1 MTKTVGRGGG
11 RTMGPVREMM
21 NNQRRRTVAILVFAV
36 IVVLGI
42 AGILFYVS
50 YEKSH
55 VSTDD
60 AFVAGKIHVIA
71 SKVPGT
77 VKVIH
82 VHDNQSVK
90 QGDLL
95 VEIDTQDYDVRVRE
109 AESALGAESS
119 KLAEISSRVE
129 VTQKQLREFE
139 HRLESARASLKLQ
152 EANLKQA
159 ELDLTRAQ
167 RLYKKEI
174 LPEEKLEKAKT
185 TFAVAGAQVDAA
197 REQLKQAE
205 ASLETQRAVI
215 RQTDSAYQA
224 QGSVVRQRQEVKK
237 AEDLK
242 KSYTR
247 IHAPSDG
254 YVTKKS
260 LEVGN
265 QIQAGQPL
273 MAVVP
278 LGDVWVVANYKE
290 TQLERVRAGQKVTI
304 RVDTYPGKSFDGVVD
319 SIMAGTGSV
328 FSLFPPENATGNFV
342 KVVQRIPVK
351 IVLKKGADPE
361 HVLRVGMS
369 VEPTILIDK

>member
-1 MTKTVGRGGG
+1 L
-11 RTMGPVREMM
+11 GPAKEMI
-21 NNQRRRTVAILVFAV
+21 NNHPRKFLAIIVFSV

-42 AGILFYVS
+42 VGILFYMS
-50 YEKSH
+50 YQKSH

-71 SKVPGT
+71 SKIPGT
-77 VKVIH
+77 VKAVH

-95 VEIDTQDYDVRVRE
+95 VEIDSQDYDVRVRE
-109 AESALGAESS
+109 AESAVNAESS

-139 HRLESARASLKLQ
+139 HRLESARANLKLQ
-152 EANLKQA
+152 EAKLKQA
-159 ELDLTRAQ
+159 DLDLTRAR

-174 LPEEKLEKAKT
+174 LPEEKLERAKT
-185 TFAVAGAQVDAA
+185 SYDVARAQVDAA
-197 REQLKQAE
+197 KEQLKQAE
-205 ASLETQRAVI
+205 AALETQKAVI
-215 RQTDSAYQA
+215 RQTDSAFQA
-224 QGSVVRQRQEVKK
+224 QGSLLKQRQEVRKG
-237 AEDLK
+237 EDLK
-242 KSYTR
+242 RSYTR
-247 IHAPSDG
+247 MYAPSDG

-290 TQLERVRAGQKVTI
+290 TQLERVKAGQKVKI
-304 RVDTYPGKSFDGVVD
+304 QVDTYPGKAFEGVVD
-319 SIMAGTGSV
+319 SIMAGTGSI

-361 HVLRVGMS
+361 HKLRVGMS
-369 VEPTILIDK
+369 VEPTIIIDK